1 MRAVVIERH
10 GGPEVLAVRE
20 LPAPRPG
27 PGQVLVDVEVA
38 GVNYRD
44 VYERTGGGEP
54 PLTAGVEGAGTVAEL
69 GDRVTGVDVGD
80 RVAWANAPG
89 SYAEQVVVDAQRAV
103 PVPGGV
109 TTELAAA
116 ALLQGMTAHYL
127 GTATYPVQAG
137 DTVLV
142 QAAAGGMGLLL
153 TQIVKL
159 SGGRVI
165 GTTSTDEKA
174 ALAREAG
181 ADEVIGYDGLAERA
195 RDLTAGEGVAAAY
208 DGVGRA
214 TFDASLDSLRMRG
227 MMVLFGSASGPV
239 PPVSTARLNAGSLFL
254 TRPSLRHYTATREE
268 LLARAGA
275 VLDWVASG
283 RLDVRIGGRYRLED
297 ARRAHEDLEGRR
309 TTGKLIL
316 VVR

>member
-44 VYERTGGGEP
+44 VYERTGGGQP

-80 RVAWANAPG
+80 RVAWASAPG

-103 PVPGGV
+103 PVTASV

-142 QAAAGGMGLLL
+142 QAAAGSSARPRPTRRRRWRAKPAPMRSSATTAWPSARATSRPERGSRPP
-153 TQIVKL
+153 TTE
-159 SGGRVI
+159 SGGPR
-165 GTTSTDEKA
+165 STPA
-174 ALAREAG
+174 STPCACG
-181 ADEVIGYDGLAERA
+181 A
-195 RDLTAGEGVAAAY
+195 
-208 DGVGRA
+208 
-214 TFDASLDSLRMRG
+214 
-227 MMVLFGSASGPV
+227 
-239 PPVSTARLNAGSLFL
+239 
-254 TRPSLRHYTATREE
+254 
-268 LLARAGA
+268 
-275 VLDWVASG
+275 
-283 RLDVRIGGRYRLED
+283 
-297 ARRAHEDLEGRR
+297 
-309 TTGKLIL
+309 
-316 VVR
+316 